1 MGWFD
6 KTLIGS
12 ALTPFEKKVEIF
24 LKEGYEYEIH
34 RALQDTFLSFCDQH
48 KNLGF
53 DVELTGLCF
62 MAVAINALP
71 SDKTDETK
79 QFVYYANMAT
89 IAGLIAHTKKQ
100 NEIMHWREIKDLYIE
115 VSSKHLPKWVIDE
128 LWSETNGNSI
138 LLMIFD
144 EIEEKNMEKL
154 NKFIN
159 SK

>member
-79 QFVYYANMAT
+79 QFVYYANMSQFT
-89 IAGLIAHTKKQ
+89 GILTQ
-100 NEIMHWREIKDLYIE
+100 NTNQAYHGQKPEGCPFFKSNCH
-115 VSSKHLPKWVIDE
+115 VSIRKGHE
-128 LWSETNGNSI
+128 L
-138 LLMIFD
+138 FCF
-144 EIEEKNMEKL
+144 
-154 NKFIN
+154 FI
-159 SK
+159 